1 MDTSLDKTIREALHE
16 LDRLKS
22 PDCLDDAAI
31 GCYAENQMTDEE
43 RRQCEA
49 HLHRCL
55 YCLDRLT
62 NLQELRYYQEH
73 PLPVP
78 DELLARLQSVIPP
91 QEPVGEQGTAAPV
104 RSFGHRLWHSLT
116 WPVTEWRYS
125 AAGLA
130 GATLGALIC
139 FAVMR
144 PEHREGSPPQVNPAA
159 FVRIA
164 ALGDDGKVLQEAQ
177 GVVVAAKGYIASNL
191 HSLSGATTVRVT
203 QHDGTPCRIDK
214 IWADENR
221 DLAVMKLDTE
231 ALPVI
236 PASPIRKLVGK
247 SIFHVAAPDQA
258 TQGTT
263 ESTVSDVF
271 QFPGQHY
278 DPAVHSIRI
287 APVTNQGSGGAL
299 VDAQGMLV
307 GLPIIIDKNLTMAA
321 PLSAVKRLHKTGTAI
336 PMSALKRL
344 DFSPEALDCY
354 LKGVHARDSQQ
365 WPEAQLLLEKAV
377 RLNPRLD
384 GAYLELGYVYY
395 RQREYLKEARAYQA
409 ALALNPN
416 SFEALLS
423 LAENLESRL
432 AFREA
437 ITCFERAQ
445 LLEPENTE
453 ILFRLGL
460 AYLAQGDR
468 LNAINMSTRLRLLDP
483 GDAEVLR
490 RLAR

>member
-16 LDRLKS
+16 LDSLKS
-22 PDCLDDAAI
+22 PDCLDDASI

-49 HLHRCL
+49 HLHTCL
-55 YCLDRLT
+55 YCLDRLSD
-62 NLQELRYYQEH
+62 LQVLRYYQEH
-73 PLPVP
+73 PVPVP

-91 QEPVGEQGTAAPV
+91 QEPVGERETVAPV
-104 RSFGHRLWHSLT
+104 RSLGHRLRRLLT

-125 AAGLA
+125 AAGLV
-130 GATLGALIC
+130 GATFSALIC
-139 FAVMR
+139 FAIMR
-144 PEHREGSPPQVNPAA
+144 PEHRGGSPPQVNPAA
-159 FVRIA
+159 FVHIA

-177 GVVVAAKGYIASNL
+177 GVVVGAKGYIASNL

-203 QHDGTPCRIDK
+203 QRDGTPCRVDK

-231 ALPVI
+231 ALPFI
-236 PASPIRKLVGK
+236 PASPLRQLVGK
-247 SIFHVAAPDQA
+247 SIFHVADPEQA
-258 TQGTT
+258 AQGTT
-263 ESTVSDVF
+263 ESTVTDLY
-271 QFPGQHY
+271 QFPGRRN
-278 DPAVHSIRI
+278 DRGVLFIRV
-287 APVTNQGSGGAL
+287 ATMTDQVTGGAL
-299 VDAQGMLV
+299 VDSQGRLV
-307 GLPIIIDKNLTMAA
+307 GLPLIVSKNLTMAA
-321 PLSAVKRLHKTGTAI
+321 PLSAVERLHKTGTEI
-336 PMSALKRL
+336 SVNALKRL
-344 DFSPEALDCY
+344 NFSPEALDCY
-354 LKGVHARDSQQ
+354 LKGVHARDSQK

-384 GAYLELGYVYY
+384 GAYLELGHVYY

-416 SFEALLS
+416 SFETLLS
-423 LAENLESRL
+423 LAENLESRGT
-432 AFREA
+432 FREA
-437 ITCFERAQ
+437 TTCFERAQ

-460 AYLAQGDR
+460 AYLVQGDKP
-468 LNAINMSTRLRLLDP
+468 NAITMSTRLRLLDP

>member
-1 MDTSLDKTIREALHE
+1 MDTSLDMTIREALHE

-22 PDCLDDAAI
+22 PDCLDDAAL
-31 GCYAENQMTDEE
+31 GCYAENQVTDEE
-43 RRQCEA
+43 RRQCET
-49 HLHRCL
+49 HLHTCL
-55 YCLDRLT
+55 YCLDRFT

-91 QEPVGEQGTAAPV
+91 QEQAGKSDPSVM
-104 RSFGHRLWHSLT
+104 SFGQRLRRLLT

-125 AAGLA
+125 AAWLA
-130 GATLGALIC
+130 GATLGALLC

-144 PEHREGSPPQVNPAA
+144 PEHRGGSPPQVNPAA

-164 ALGDDGKVLQEAQ
+164 ALGDDGTVLQEAQ
-177 GVVVAAKGYIASNL
+177 GVVVGAKGYIASNL

-203 QHDGTPCRIDK
+203 QRDGTPCRIDK

-247 SIFHVAAPDQA
+247 SIFHVAAPDQV

-278 DPAVHSIRI
+278 NPAVHSIRI
-287 APVTNQGSGGAL
+287 TPVTTQGTGGVL

-307 GLPIIIDKNLTMAA
+307 GLPIIVSKNLTMAA
-321 PLSAVKRLHKTGTAI
+321 PLSAVERLHKTGTAI

-344 DFSPEALDCY
+344 NFSPEALDCY

-416 SFEALLS
+416 SFETLLN
-423 LAENLESRL
+423 LAENLESRR

-437 ITCFERAQ
+437 TTCFERAQ

-460 AYLAQGDR
+460 AYLAQGDKPQALSMYSR
-468 LNAINMSTRLRLLDP
+468 LKALDP

>member
-1 MDTSLDKTIREALHE
+1 MDTSLDKTIRDALHE
-16 LDRLKS
+16 LDRLKT
-22 PDCLDDAAI
+22 PDCLDDAAL
-31 GCYAENQMTDEE
+31 GCYAENQVTDEE
-43 RRQCEA
+43 RQQCEA
-49 HLHRCL
+49 HLHTCL
-55 YCLDRLT
+55 YCLDRFT

-91 QEPVGEQGTAAPV
+91 QEQAGKSDASVM
-104 RSFGHRLWHSLT
+104 SFGHRLRRLLT

-130 GATLGALIC
+130 GATLGALLC

-144 PEHREGSPPQVNPAA
+144 PEHRGGSPPQVNPAA
-159 FVRIA
+159 FVHIA
-164 ALGDDGKVLQEAQ
+164 ALGDDGTVLQEAQ
-177 GVVVAAKGYIASNL
+177 GVVVGAKGYIASNL

-203 QHDGTPCRIDK
+203 QRDGTPCRVDK

-231 ALPVI
+231 ALPFI

-247 SIFHVAAPDQA
+247 SIFHVAAPDQV
-258 TQGTT
+258 TRGTT
-263 ESTVSDVF
+263 ESTVTDVF

-287 APVTNQGSGGAL
+287 APVTTQGTGGVL

-307 GLPIIIDKNLTMAA
+307 GLPIIVSKNLTMAA
-321 PLSAVKRLHKTGTAI
+321 PLSAVERLHKTGTAI

-344 DFSPEALDCY
+344 NFSPEALDCY

-416 SFEALLS
+416 SLETLLS
-423 LAENLESRL
+423 LAENLESRR

-437 ITCFERAQ
+437 TTCFERAQ

-460 AYLAQGDR
+460 AYLVQGDR
-468 LNAINMSTRLRLLDP
+468 LNAKTMSTRLRLLDP